1 MSRYEHEDQSSLNEL
16 GTTFGTAYCAAGLLG
31 IEENIFYLL
40 RLRQWKLN
48 FPLNPTLLGLKS
60 NDTSDKTHPENG

>member
-1 MSRYEHEDQSSLNEL
+1 MSRYEDENQSSLNEL
-16 GTTFGTAYCAAGLLG
+16 GTTFGTATAQLACLGLKK
-31 IEENIFYLL
+31 NIFYRL